1 MNRRHK
7 MRKLIISVIMI
18 TALTAVAYSEGFKFN
33 NMPQPEIT
41 YDMNKVY
48 GQMQEFTDKFR
59 KEGPTKT
66 PQLIYLFSDSVP
78 AITMENVFAQAKK
91 ITSLEFTGCVRG
103 FKGKTDKDLRKFIEH
118 QVEKGKIDN
127 QEVRM
132 DPFFF
137 RDLNVKKVPA
147 LVYASCSSQPV
158 NCDYHYIVYGD
169 SRLDYL
175 VEQIY
180 KANPGDKTIQRVLA
194 DLRS

>member
-1 MNRRHK
+1 MTAVLIRIQIMNRRHK

-41 YDMNKVY
+41 YDMNKIY

-91 ITSLEFTGCVRG
+91 SPHWSSLAACGDLKARQTKISVGLLSIR
-103 FKGKTDKDLRKFIEH
+103 LRKARLITKKSEWT
-118 QVEKGKIDN
+118 
-127 QEVRM
+127 R
-132 DPFFF
+132 FF
-137 RDLNVKKVPA
+137 
-147 LVYASCSSQPV
+147 SGS
-158 NCDYHYIVYGD
+158 
-169 SRLDYL
+169 
-175 VEQIY
+175 
-180 KANPGDKTIQRVLA
+180 
-194 DLRS
+194 